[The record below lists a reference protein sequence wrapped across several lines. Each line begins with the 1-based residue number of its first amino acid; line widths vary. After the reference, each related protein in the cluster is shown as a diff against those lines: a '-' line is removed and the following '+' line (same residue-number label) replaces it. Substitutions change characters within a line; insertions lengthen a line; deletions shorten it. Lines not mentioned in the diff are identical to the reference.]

1 MEQRVPYVVIN
12 SSPLPSTSI
21 VPLKGPIPS
30 LSQSLQGP
38 QLPLLSLT
46 SVSQS
51 VNTSHALDI
60 RQELSL
66 NLGRPE
72 QVVSLGITVSIGGDK
87 NCAFYLIW
95 LSQVNVAYWELII
108 VETLQHGACLHDSIT
123 SFC

>member
-1 MEQRVPYVVIN
+1 MEQRAPYIVIN

-21 VPLKGPIPS
+21 VPLKGPIPL
-30 LSQSLQGP
+30 LSQGLWGP

-51 VNTSHALDI
+51 VNTCHALDI

-72 QVVSLGITVSIGGDK
+72 QGVFLGITVSIDGDK
-87 NCAFYLIW
+87 NCASYLIW

>member
-1 MEQRVPYVVIN
+1 MEQRVPYIVIN

-30 LSQSLQGP
+30 LSQSLWGP

-51 VNTSHALDI
+51 VNTYALNI

-72 QVVSLGITVSIGGDK
+72 QVVSLGITVSINGDK
-87 NCAFYLIW
+87 NCASYLIW

-108 VETLQHGACLHDSIT
+108 VETLQHGA
-123 SFC
+123 